1 MLPKMSEY
9 VSCFDRPRYMSL
21 VINVDQFLVKYKKSW
36 KNSVVVLKKDLIANP
51 GTMKTSKT

>member
-1 MLPKMSEY
+1 MSKY

-36 KNSVVVLKKDLIANP
+36 KNSVVVLKKDLIANS
-51 GTMKTSKT
+51 GTMKIPKT